1 MKSKLPPNRIPEPA
15 GIRTT
20 AMAAADATAP
30 VPAAKCRFHAPAT
43 TAGNAVSDR
52 TGSIPCRKKP
62 NRISN
67 PLIASGA
74 SRTIQSH
81 WRPYLYLFNRQHS
94 NNLNI

>member
-52 TGSIPCRKKP
+52 TGPAAFPAGK
-62 NRISN
+62 NRIE
-67 PLIASGA
+67 
-74 SRTIQSH
+74 SRI
-81 WRPYLYLFNRQHS
+81 R
-94 NNLNI
+94 